1 MSITEEPAEAADEK
15 AEDDTPVAEGQVP
28 WAGSDRDYTYEE
40 VSFSSGKPNCKL
52 TTHII
57 SYSTSLQKNLHFCG
71 FLLRDKVGWKN
82 IHSVAQQ

>member
-40 VSFSSGKPNCKL
+40 VSFSSGK
-52 TTHII
+52 TTNNEIANSQH
-57 SYSTSLQKNLHFCG
+57 T
-71 FLLRDKVGWKN
+71 
-82 IHSVAQQ
+82 